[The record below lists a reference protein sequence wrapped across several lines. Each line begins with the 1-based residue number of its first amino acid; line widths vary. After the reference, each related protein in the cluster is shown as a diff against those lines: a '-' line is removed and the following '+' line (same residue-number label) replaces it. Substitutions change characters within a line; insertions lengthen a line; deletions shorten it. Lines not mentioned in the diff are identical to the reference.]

1 MAIPRQEYPR
11 PQFVRSSWINLNG
24 QWQFEIDNG
33 RSGEA
38 RGLQNPGV
46 PLNRSILVPFCPECP
61 RSGIGHK
68 DFLYGV
74 WYKRTVRLEKQT
86 GRVRLHFGAVDYHC
100 RAFVNGTF
108 VGEHKGGYISFS
120 FDITDALQVG
130 DNEITVF
137 AQDDTRDRLIPS
149 GKQSPQYHSYRCYY
163 SRTTGIWQTVWLEFM
178 PESHIQKV
186 RFYPNITGS
195 VNITAEL
202 AGKGDFRCDIT
213 FRGKPMGSYRAESAS
228 GQLHFSI
235 SLAESHL
242 WDLGKGNLYDVR
254 FTFGEDTVE
263 SYFGL
268 RQIRLEGEKFL
279 LNGRSVFQR
288 LILDQ
293 GFWPESLYTAPTD
306 EELQMDIRRALDLGF
321 NGARMHE
328 KIFEE
333 RYLYHADRMGYLVW
347 GEYPDWGLDHSYE
360 DHVYAILPEWTEEL
374 ERDFNHPS
382 IVCWVPHNETWDKNG
397 RKQYD
402 PGIALVYQ
410 MTKAIDPT
418 RPCIDA
424 SGHLHVQT
432 DIYDV
437 HNYEQDPVVFKENY
451 DKLLTGQT
459 PWGRFCDRQTYPGGP
474 YFVSEYGGIRWA
486 PGENDEKRIQSW
498 GYGKNPRDL
507 EDFYY
512 RYEGLAAAL
521 LDNPKIMG
529 LCYTQLTDVEQEEN
543 GLYTYDRKL
552 KFDKDRL
559 RAVMA
564 RKAAIEEE

>member
-1 MAIPRQEYPR
+1 M
-11 PQFVRSSWINLNG
+11 
-24 QWQFEIDNG
+24 
-33 RSGEA
+33 
-38 RGLQNPGV
+38 
-46 PLNRSILVPFCPECP
+46 
-61 RSGIGHK
+61 
-68 DFLYGV
+68 
-74 WYKRTVRLEKQT
+74 
-86 GRVRLHFGAVDYHC
+86 
-100 RAFVNGTF
+100 
-108 VGEHKGGYISFS
+108 
-120 FDITDALQVG
+120 
-130 DNEITVF
+130 
-137 AQDDTRDRLIPS
+137 
-149 GKQSPQYHSYRCYY
+149 
-163 SRTTGIWQTVWLEFM
+163 
-178 PESHIQKV
+178 
-186 RFYPNITGS
+186 
-195 VNITAEL
+195 
-202 AGKGDFRCDIT
+202 
-213 FRGKPMGSYRAESAS
+213 
-228 GQLHFSI
+228 
-235 SLAESHL
+235 
-242 WDLGKGNLYDVR
+242 
-254 FTFGEDTVE
+254 
-263 SYFGL
+263 
-268 RQIRLEGEKFL
+268 
-279 LNGRSVFQR
+279 
-288 LILDQ
+288 
-293 GFWPESLYTAPTD
+293 
-306 EELQMDIRRALDLGF
+306 
-321 NGARMHE
+321 
-328 KIFEE
+328 
-333 RYLYHADRMGYLVW
+333 
-347 GEYPDWGLDHSYE
+347 
-360 DHVYAILPEWTEEL
+360 
-374 ERDFNHPS
+374 
-382 IVCWVPHNETWDKNG
+382 
-397 RKQYD
+397 
-402 PGIALVYQ
+402 YQ